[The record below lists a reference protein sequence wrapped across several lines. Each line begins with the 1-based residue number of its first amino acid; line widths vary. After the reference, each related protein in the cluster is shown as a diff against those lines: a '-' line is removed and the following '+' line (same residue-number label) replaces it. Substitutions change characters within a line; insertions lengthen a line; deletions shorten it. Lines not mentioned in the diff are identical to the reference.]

1 MATFYNKATLSYN
14 NTSTDSNTVTGE
26 LLEVIS
32 ATKSTLNEDYK
43 PGDDVTYL
51 ISLNNTGTADI
62 TGITVTDNL
71 GAYTLGALNLTPLD
85 YTAGSLRYYQNGVL
99 QAAPAV
105 TAGPPLT
112 ISGVT
117 VPAGGNALLV
127 YRATVNRFAP
137 LGNEAEITNT
147 ATLTGPALA
156 NPITVT
162 QTVGQN
168 TAVDLTISKSVCP
181 ATVTA
186 NEPITYTF
194 VILNYGNSATTADDA
209 VVVTDTFTPILK
221 NLTVTLNGAA
231 LTATTD
237 YTYNAA
243 TGQFASVAGRITV
256 PAATYTQNAATGE
269 WTITPGTAVLKITGT
284 V

>member
-71 GAYTLGALNLTPLD
+71 GAYPFGALNLTPLD

-127 YRATVNRFAP
+127 YQATVNRFAP
-137 LGNEAEITNT
+137 LGDEAEIT
-147 ATLTGPALA
+147 
-156 NPITVT
+156 I
-162 QTVGQN
+162 VGCCG
-168 TAVDLTISKSVCP
+168 L
-181 ATVTA
+181 
-186 NEPITYTF
+186 
-194 VILNYGNSATTADDA
+194 
-209 VVVTDTFTPILK
+209 PILK
-221 NLTVTLNGAA
+221 PN
-231 LTATTD
+231 
-237 YTYNAA
+237 
-243 TGQFASVAGRITV
+243 FA
-256 PAATYTQNAATGE
+256 
-269 WTITPGTAVLKITGT
+269 AVLAPHFLSYICSGAVIFKSESTFAKAVLVATQSANLACIKSGSSPFTRQLL
-284 V
+284 